1 MPQVY
6 CLFLPHSALSM
17 SNLQPYTGRFA
28 PSPSGPLHFGSL
40 LAALASYL
48 DARAHAG
55 RWLVRMEDIDTPR
68 CVPGAADDILRTLD
82 AYGLHWQ
89 GEVMYQS
96 AQLPRYQA
104 AVAALL
110 ESDLAYYCTCTR
122 KMIKAHGGVYP
133 GTCRY
138 LHHPGDGP
146 AAVRIMLTNPV
157 QQFDD
162 RIQGTTL
169 ITSPHALE
177 DTIVKRRDGLFAYNL
192 VVVLDDHA
200 QQVTH
205 IVRGSDLLET
215 TATQLSLGQLLGYA
229 PPRYAHIPVA
239 AVTPGRKL
247 SKQNHAAAL
256 PTDAVTGTLL
266 NAMQCLG
273 LPVDSQLQYG
283 TRDELLDWAISH
295 WDIKLVPKN
304 GEIIVDSRESTYHSE
319 P

>member
-1 MPQVY
+1 
-6 CLFLPHSALSM
+6 M
-17 SNLQPYTGRFA
+17 SNLHSYTGRFA

-48 DARAHAG
+48 DARAHHG
-55 RWLVRMEDIDTPR
+55 RWLVRIEDIDAPR

-82 AYGLHWQ
+82 TYGLHWQ

-104 AVAALL
+104 AVDELL
-110 ESDLAYYCTCTR
+110 ASGLAYYCTCTR
-122 KMIKAHGGVYP
+122 KMIKALGGVYP
-133 GTCRY
+133 GTCRHR
-138 LHHPGDGP
+138 HHQGDAP
-146 AAVRIMLTNPV
+146 SSIRIMLTEPV

-162 RIQGTTL
+162 RIQGTTR
-169 ITSPHALE
+169 INAPHALE
-177 DTIVKRRDGLFAYNL
+177 DTIIKRRDGLFAYNL

-205 IVRGSDLLET
+205 IVRGSDLLDT
-215 TATQLSLGQLLGYA
+215 TATHLSLGRLLGHA

-239 AVTPGRKL
+239 SVTPGRKL

-256 PTDAVTGTLL
+256 PKDSVTGTLL
-266 NAMQCLG
+266 KAMQLLG
-273 LPVDSQLQYG
+273 LPIDNQLYYG
-283 TRDELLDWAISH
+283 TRDEVLSWAITH
-295 WDIKLVPKN
+295 WDTKLVPKN
-304 GEIIVDSRESTYHSE
+304 GEIIVDSHESTYHSE

>member
-1 MPQVY
+1 M
-6 CLFLPHSALSM
+6 HS
-17 SNLQPYTGRFA
+17 YTGRFA

-48 DARAHAG
+48 DARAHHG
-55 RWLVRMEDIDTPR
+55 RWLVRIEDIDAPR

-82 AYGLHWQ
+82 TYGLHWQ

-104 AVAALL
+104 AVDELL
-110 ESDLAYYCTCTR
+110 ASGLAYYCTCTR
-122 KMIKAHGGVYP
+122 KMIKALGGVYP
-133 GTCRY
+133 GTCRHR
-138 LHHPGDGP
+138 HHQGDAP
-146 AAVRIMLTNPV
+146 SSIRIMLTEPV

-162 RIQGTTL
+162 RIQGTTR
-169 ITSPHALE
+169 INAPHALE
-177 DTIVKRRDGLFAYNL
+177 DTIIKRRDGLFAYNL

-205 IVRGSDLLET
+205 IVRGSDLLDT
-215 TATQLSLGQLLGYA
+215 TATHLSLGRLLGHA

-239 AVTPGRKL
+239 SVTPGRKL

-256 PTDAVTGTLL
+256 PKDSVTGTLL
-266 NAMQCLG
+266 KAMQLLG
-273 LPVDSQLQYG
+273 LPIDNQLYYG
-283 TRDELLDWAISH
+283 TRDEVLSWAITH
-295 WDIKLVPKN
+295 WDTKLVPKN
-304 GEIIVDSRESTYHSE
+304 GEIIVDSHESTYHSE